1 MRKLTKASLSE
12 LAESKEIISFRDQK
26 SYVGGG
32 NGTLLDPYSN
42 EEYFQCY
49 RMTDPNG
56 YYWGSTGGI
65 YKHGELVQINGTYDY
80 AGNTNYTGGTNY
92 DGNTHYTGG
101 TNYDGNTHYTGGTNY
116 DGNNYY
122 SGNNEYS
129 YNNNG
134 GNSGSGRIPTYDSLS
149 KAFASVAHEK
159 SSVVYEMI
167 GGKVLLNHKNQP
179 KVFEDACALRIS
191 VALNS
196 IGYTI
201 SYQKDKTLSGDI
213 NNDKKNEWYYYKVAD
228 VKDFIERKFGHFSK
242 INSLKDIKGRKGFIY
257 YGACEWRRG
266 IGEHID
272 LYDGTTVES
281 HDYSN
286 RCNEIYFLEIK

>member
-12 LAESKEIISFRDQK
+12 LAESKEIISFREQK

-92 DGNTHYTGG
+92 DGN
-101 TNYDGNTHYTGGTNY
+101 
-116 DGNNYY
+116 NYY

-129 YNNNG
+129 YNDNG
-134 GNSGSGRIPTYDSLS
+134 GNSGSGRIPTYDLLS

-159 SSVVYEMI
+159 SSDVYEKI
-167 GGKVLLNHKNQP
+167 GGKVLLNHQNQP
-179 KVFEDACALRIS
+179 NMFRDACALRIS

-213 NNDKKNEWYYYKVAD
+213 NNDNKKEWYYYRAAD

-257 YGACEWRRG
+257 YGACEWRNG
-266 IGEHID
+266 AGEHID

-286 RCNEIYFLEIK
+286 KCNEIYFVEIK

>member
-80 AGNTNYTGGTNY
+80 AGNTNYTGITNY
-92 DGNTHYTGG
+92 AGNT
-101 TNYDGNTHYTGGTNY
+101 NYTGGTNY

-134 GNSGSGRIPTYDSLS
+134 GNSGSGRIPTYDLLS

-159 SSVVYEMI
+159 SSVVYNMI
-167 GGKVLLNHKNQP
+167 GGKVLLNHQNQP
-179 KVFEDACALRIS
+179 NMFRDACALRIS

-201 SYQKDKTLSGDI
+201 SYQKNKTLSGDI
-213 NNDKKNEWYYYKVAD
+213 NKDNKNEWYYYRAAD

-257 YGACEWRRG
+257 YGACEWRNG
-266 IGEHID
+266 AGEHID

-286 RCNEIYFLEIK
+286 KCNEIYFVEIK

>member
-101 TNYDGNTHYTGGTNY
+101 TNYDGN
-116 DGNNYY
+116 NYY

-134 GNSGSGRIPTYDSLS
+134 GNSGSGRIPTYDLLS

-159 SSVVYEMI
+159 SSVVYNMI
-167 GGKVLLNHKNQP
+167 GGKVLLNHQNQP
-179 KVFEDACALRIS
+179 NMFRDACALRIS

-213 NNDKKNEWYYYKVAD
+213 NNDNKNEWYYYRAAD

-257 YGACEWRRG
+257 YGACEWRNG
-266 IGEHID
+266 AGEHID

-286 RCNEIYFLEIK
+286 KCNEIYFVEIK

>member
-80 AGNTNYTGGTNY
+80 AGNTNYTGITNY
-92 DGNTHYTGG
+92 AGNT
-101 TNYDGNTHYTGGTNY
+101 NYTGGTNY

-134 GNSGSGRIPTYDSLS
+134 GNSGSGRIPTYDLLS

-159 SSVVYEMI
+159 SSVVYNMI
-167 GGKVLLNHKNQP
+167 GGKVLLNHQNQP
-179 KVFEDACALRIS
+179 NMFRDACALRIS

-213 NNDKKNEWYYYKVAD
+213 NNDNKNEWYYYRAAD

-257 YGACEWRRG
+257 YGACEWRNG
-266 IGEHID
+266 AGEHID

-281 HDYSN
+281 HDSSN
-286 RCNEIYFLEIK
+286 KCNEIYFVEIK

>member
-12 LAESKEIISFRDQK
+12 LAESKEIISFREQK

-80 AGNTNYTGGTNY
+80 AGNTNYTGITNY
-92 DGNTHYTGG
+92 AGNT
-101 TNYDGNTHYTGGTNY
+101 NYTGGTNY

-129 YNNNG
+129 YNDNG
-134 GNSGSGRIPTYDSLS
+134 GNSGSGRIPTYDLLS

-159 SSVVYEMI
+159 SSDVYEKI
-167 GGKVLLNHKNQP
+167 GGKVLLNHQNQP
-179 KVFEDACALRIS
+179 NMFRDACALRIS

-213 NNDKKNEWYYYKVAD
+213 NNDNKKEWYYYRAAD

-257 YGACEWRRG
+257 YGACEWRNG
-266 IGEHID
+266 AGEHID

-286 RCNEIYFLEIK
+286 KCNEIYFVEIK

>member
-80 AGNTNYTGGTNY
+80 AGNTN
-92 DGNTHYTGG
+92 YTGG

>member
-12 LAESKEIISFRDQK
+12 LAESKEIISFREQK

-32 NGTLLDPYSN
+32 SGTLQDPYSCDEFFTVYKWSN
-42 EEYFQCY
+42 
-49 RMTDPNG
+49 PNG

-65 YKHGELVQINGTYDY
+65 YQHGILVSSDY
-80 AGNTNYTGGTNY
+80 AGNTNYA
-92 DGNTHYTGG
+92 
-101 TNYDGNTHYTGGTNY
+101 GNTHYTGGTNY

>member
-92 DGNTHYTGG
+92 DGNT
-101 TNYDGNTHYTGGTNY
+101 NYTGGTNY

-134 GNSGSGRIPTYDSLS
+134 GNSGSGRIPTYDLLS

-159 SSVVYEMI
+159 SSVVYNMI
-167 GGKVLLNHKNQP
+167 GGKVLLNHQNQP
-179 KVFEDACALRIS
+179 NMFRDACALRIS

-201 SYQKDKTLSGDI
+201 SYQKNKTLSGDI
-213 NNDKKNEWYYYKVAD
+213 NKDNKNEWYYYRAAD

-257 YGACEWRRG
+257 YGACEWRNG
-266 IGEHID
+266 AGEHID

-286 RCNEIYFLEIK
+286 KCNEIYFVEIK

>member
-12 LAESKEIISFRDQK
+12 LAESKEIISFLEQK

-49 RMTDPNG
+49 RLTDPNG

-65 YKHGELVQINGTYDY
+65 YKNGEFVRINGGYDY
-80 AGNTNYTGGTNY
+80 AGNTNYTGITNY
-92 DGNTHYTGG
+92 AGNT
-101 TNYDGNTHYTGGTNY
+101 NYTGGTNY

>member
-1 MRKLTKASLSE
+1 
-12 LAESKEIISFRDQK
+12 
-26 SYVGGG
+26 
-32 NGTLLDPYSN
+32 
-42 EEYFQCY
+42 
-49 RMTDPNG
+49 MTDPNG

-80 AGNTNYTGGTNY
+80 AGNTNYTGITNY
-92 DGNTHYTGG
+92 AGNTNYTGG
-101 TNYDGNTHYTGGTNY
+101 TNYDGNTNYTGGTNY

-134 GNSGSGRIPTYDSLS
+134 GNSGSGRIPTYDLLS

-159 SSVVYEMI
+159 SSVVYNMI
-167 GGKVLLNHKNQP
+167 GGKVLLNHQNQP
-179 KVFEDACALRIS
+179 NMFRDACALRIS

-201 SYQKDKTLSGDI
+201 SYQKNKTLSGDI
-213 NNDKKNEWYYYKVAD
+213 NKDNKNEWYYYRAAD

-257 YGACEWRRG
+257 YGACEWRNG
-266 IGEHID
+266 AGEHID

-286 RCNEIYFLEIK
+286 KCNEIYFVEIK

>member
-80 AGNTNYTGGTNY
+80 AGNTN
-92 DGNTHYTGG
+92 
-101 TNYDGNTHYTGGTNY
+101 YTGGTNY

>member
-80 AGNTNYTGGTNY
+80 AGNTNYTGITNY
-92 DGNTHYTGG
+92 AGNT
-101 TNYDGNTHYTGGTNY
+101 NYTGGTNY

-134 GNSGSGRIPTYDSLS
+134 GNSGSGRIPTYDLLS

-159 SSVVYEMI
+159 SSVVYNMI
-167 GGKVLLNHKNQP
+167 GGKVLLNHQNQP
-179 KVFEDACALRIS
+179 NMFRDACALRIS

-213 NNDKKNEWYYYKVAD
+213 NNDNKNEWYYYRAAD

-257 YGACEWRRG
+257 YGACEWRNG
-266 IGEHID
+266 AGEHID

-286 RCNEIYFLEIK
+286 KCNEIYFVEIK

>member
-1 MRKLTKASLSE
+1 MLNSRLSE
-12 LAESKEIISFRDQK
+12 LAESKEIISFREQK

-80 AGNTNYTGGTNY
+80 AGNTNYTGITNY
-92 DGNTHYTGG
+92 AGNT
-101 TNYDGNTHYTGGTNY
+101 NYTGGTNY

-129 YNNNG
+129 YNDNG
-134 GNSGSGRIPTYDSLS
+134 GNSGSGRIPTYDLLS

-159 SSVVYEMI
+159 SSDVYEKI
-167 GGKVLLNHKNQP
+167 GGKVLLNHQNQP
-179 KVFEDACALRIS
+179 NMFRDACALRIS

-213 NNDKKNEWYYYKVAD
+213 NNDNKKEWYYYRAAD

-257 YGACEWRRG
+257 YGACEWRNG
-266 IGEHID
+266 AGEHID

-286 RCNEIYFLEIK
+286 KCNEIYFVEIK

>member
-42 EEYFQCY
+42 EEYFECY

-80 AGNTNYTGGTNY
+80 AGNTNYTGITNY
-92 DGNTHYTGG
+92 AGNT
-101 TNYDGNTHYTGGTNY
+101 NYTGGTNY

-134 GNSGSGRIPTYDSLS
+134 GNSGSGRIPTYDLLS
-149 KAFASVAHEK
+149 KAFASVAHEE
-159 SSVVYEMI
+159 SSVVYNMI
-167 GGKVLLNHKNQP
+167 GGKVLLNHQNQP
-179 KVFEDACALRIS
+179 NMFRDACALRIS

-201 SYQKDKTLSGDI
+201 SYQKNKTLSGDI
-213 NNDKKNEWYYYKVAD
+213 NNDNKNEWYYYRAAD

-257 YGACEWRRG
+257 YGACEWRNG
-266 IGEHID
+266 AGEHID

-286 RCNEIYFLEIK
+286 KCNEIYFVEIK

>member
-12 LAESKEIISFRDQK
+12 LAESKEIISFLEQK

-49 RMTDPNG
+49 RLTDPNG

-65 YKHGELVQINGTYDY
+65 YKNGEFVRINGGYDY
-80 AGNTNYTGGTNY
+80 AGNTNYTGITNY
-92 DGNTHYTGG
+92 AGNT
-101 TNYDGNTHYTGGTNY
+101 NYTGGTNY

-286 RCNEIYFLEIK
+286 RCNEIYFVEIK

>member
-12 LAESKEIISFRDQK
+12 LAESKEIISFREQK

-32 NGTLLDPYSN
+32 SGTLQDPYSCDEFFTVYKWSN
-42 EEYFQCY
+42 
-49 RMTDPNG
+49 PNG

-65 YKHGELVQINGTYDY
+65 YQHGILVSSDY
-80 AGNTNYTGGTNY
+80 AGNTNYA
-92 DGNTHYTGG
+92 GNTHYTGG

-134 GNSGSGRIPTYDSLS
+134 GNSGPSRTPTYDLLS
-149 KAFASVAHEK
+149 KAFASVAHE
-159 SSVVYEMI
+159 SSSAVYKMI
-167 GGKVLLNHKNQP
+167 GGNVLLNHKNQP
-179 KVFEDACALRIS
+179 KAFEDACALRIS

-213 NNDKKNEWYYYKVAD
+213 NNDKKGEWYYYRAAD

-257 YGACEWRRG
+257 YGACEWRKGR
-266 IGEHID
+266 GEHID
-272 LYDGTTVES
+272 LYDGTTVEN

-286 RCNEIYFLEIK
+286 RCNEIYFVEMK

>member
-12 LAESKEIISFRDQK
+12 LAESKEIISFREQK

-80 AGNTNYTGGTNY
+80 AGNTNYTGITNY
-92 DGNTHYTGG
+92 AGNTNYIGG
-101 TNYDGNTHYTGGTNY
+101 TNYAGNTNYTGGTNY

-129 YNNNG
+129 YNDNG
-134 GNSGSGRIPTYDSLS
+134 GNSGSGRIPTYDLLS

-159 SSVVYEMI
+159 SSVVYEKI
-167 GGKVLLNHKNQP
+167 GGKVLLNHQNQP
-179 KVFEDACALRIS
+179 NMFRDACALRIS

-213 NNDKKNEWYYYKVAD
+213 NNDNKKEWYYYRAAD

-257 YGACEWRRG
+257 YGACEWRNG
-266 IGEHID
+266 AGEHID

-286 RCNEIYFLEIK
+286 KCNEIYFVEIK

>member
-80 AGNTNYTGGTNY
+80 AGNTNYTGITNY
-92 DGNTHYTGG
+92 AGNT
-101 TNYDGNTHYTGGTNY
+101 NYTGGTNY

-134 GNSGSGRIPTYDSLS
+134 GNSGSGRIPTYDLLS

-159 SSVVYEMI
+159 SSVVYNMI
-167 GGKVLLNHKNQP
+167 GGKVLLNHQNQP
-179 KVFEDACALRIS
+179 NMFRDACALRIS

-201 SYQKDKTLSGDI
+201 SFQKDKTLSGDI
-213 NNDKKNEWYYYKVAD
+213 NNDNKNEWYYYRAAD

-257 YGACEWRRG
+257 YGACEWRNG
-266 IGEHID
+266 AGEHID

-286 RCNEIYFLEIK
+286 KCNEIYFVEIK

>member
-12 LAESKEIISFRDQK
+12 LAESKEIISFLEQK

-49 RMTDPNG
+49 RLTDPNG

-65 YKHGELVQINGTYDY
+65 YKNGEFVRINGGYDYAGNTNYTGITNY

-92 DGNTHYTGG
+92 AGNTY
-101 TNYDGNTHYTGGTNY
+101 YTGGTNY

>member
-12 LAESKEIISFRDQK
+12 LAESKEIISFREQK

-80 AGNTNYTGGTNY
+80 AGNTNYTGITNY
-92 DGNTHYTGG
+92 AGNT
-101 TNYDGNTHYTGGTNY
+101 NYTGGTNY

-129 YNNNG
+129 YNDNG
-134 GNSGSGRIPTYDSLS
+134 GNSGSGRIPTYDLLS

-159 SSVVYEMI
+159 SSDVYEKI
-167 GGKVLLNHKNQP
+167 GGKVLLNHQNQP
-179 KVFEDACALRIS
+179 NMFRDACALRIS

-201 SYQKDKTLSGDI
+201 SYQKNKTLSGDI
-213 NNDKKNEWYYYKVAD
+213 NNDNKKEWYYYRAAD

-257 YGACEWRRG
+257 YGACEWRNG
-266 IGEHID
+266 AGEHID

-286 RCNEIYFLEIK
+286 KCNEIYFVEIK